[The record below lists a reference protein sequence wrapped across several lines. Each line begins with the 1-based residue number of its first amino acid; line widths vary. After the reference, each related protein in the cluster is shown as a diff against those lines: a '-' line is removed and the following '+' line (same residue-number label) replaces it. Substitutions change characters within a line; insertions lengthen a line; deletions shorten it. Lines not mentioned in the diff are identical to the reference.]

1 MKKNAFVAL
10 ILFFVLGFN
19 SIVQAQLVSKAPLQ
33 KSRILII
40 FDASGS
46 MSGQFGETDR
56 ISAAKQMLNK
66 MVDSFSQFKNVE
78 LALRVYG
85 HQSDLKNV
93 DCNDTKLE
101 IPFSANNH
109 ELIKKRVSLLRPKG
123 YTPIA
128 RSLAQC
134 VNDFPNDGPNSTTR
148 NLIILITDGLE
159 ECGGNPCEVSQE
171 LQKKGI
177 VLKPFIIGLGSDP
190 EVFRKFFSCAGN
202 YYDANTQAEF
212 ETVMGVVI
220 SQALN
225 ATSCQIS
232 LLDANQRP
240 METNV
245 NMTIFDASTG
255 KELYNYYHTMNA
267 RGVPDT
273 LFLDPMRKYH
283 ILVHTTP
290 TIYEENIS
298 LVPGKH
304 NTIALNAGQGDLKL
318 IVEGLTK
325 YDRLQAVLRKSGE
338 MQTVYAQDFNTTKK
352 YLVGTYDIEILS
364 TPPIYKKGIK
374 ISQDKTTEINIPQP
388 GKLNLTKTKDYVA
401 AIYYMHEGKTTWVAD
416 IDERKFNQV
425 MVMQPG
431 NYIILGRHR
440 SETKTIYT
448 IQKEFTIMS
457 AKVTDYRL

>member
-1 MKKNAFVAL
+1 
-10 ILFFVLGFN
+10 
-19 SIVQAQLVSKAPLQ
+19 
-33 KSRILII
+33 
-40 FDASGS
+40 
-46 MSGQFGETDR
+46 
-56 ISAAKQMLNK
+56 
-66 MVDSFSQFKNVE
+66 
-78 LALRVYG
+78 
-85 HQSDLKNV
+85 
-93 DCNDTKLE
+93 
-101 IPFSANNH
+101 
-109 ELIKKRVSLLRPKG
+109 
-123 YTPIA
+123 
-128 RSLAQC
+128 
-134 VNDFPNDGPNSTTR
+134 
-148 NLIILITDGLE
+148 
-159 ECGGNPCEVSQE
+159 
-171 LQKKGI
+171 
-177 VLKPFIIGLGSDP
+177 
-190 EVFRKFFSCAGN
+190 
-202 YYDANTQAEF
+202 
-212 ETVMGVVI
+212 MGVVI

-431 NYIILGRHR
+431 NYIILGRLR

>member
-1 MKKNAFVAL
+1 
-10 ILFFVLGFN
+10 
-19 SIVQAQLVSKAPLQ
+19 
-33 KSRILII
+33 
-40 FDASGS
+40 
-46 MSGQFGETDR
+46 
-56 ISAAKQMLNK
+56 
-66 MVDSFSQFKNVE
+66 
-78 LALRVYG
+78 
-85 HQSDLKNV
+85 LKNV

-431 NYIILGRHR
+431 NYIILGRLR